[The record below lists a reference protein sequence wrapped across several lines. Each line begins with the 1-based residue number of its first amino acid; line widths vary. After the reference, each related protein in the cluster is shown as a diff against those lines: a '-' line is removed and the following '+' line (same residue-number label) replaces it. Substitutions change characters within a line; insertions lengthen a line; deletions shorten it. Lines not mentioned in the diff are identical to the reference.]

1 MKKKQTLLLLE
12 DVHGLGRKGEVVQAK
27 PGYFRNFLLP
37 QQMALRA
44 GPQTLRMQDRLQK
57 EREEK
62 ARVDRQES
70 EKIKE
75 QLVSITLQTKVKTDP
90 HGKMYGSLTVLEILS
105 LLEQQGIVLEKQA
118 VRITKPI
125 KTLGTHRIPLALKE
139 EVITSV
145 KVILDPEDEEV
156 KLALARQA
164 EEKAALASES
174 PQEEPSV

>member
-1 MKKKQTLLLLE
+1 
-12 DVHGLGRKGEVVQAK
+12 
-27 PGYFRNFLLP
+27 
-37 QQMALRA
+37 
-44 GPQTLRMQDRLQK
+44 
-57 EREEK
+57 
-62 ARVDRQES
+62 
-70 EKIKE
+70 
-75 QLVSITLQTKVKTDP
+75 
-90 HGKMYGSLTVLEILS
+90 MYGSLTVLEILS

-118 VRITKPI
+118 VRLTKPI

-164 EEKAALASES
+164 EEKAALASEP